1 MKKMLFF
8 IAVYCSSL
16 SLLGQSMSGN
26 YTIDPSA
33 AASSTNFTTVLSAM
47 TALTT
52 NGVSGAVT
60 FTVANGTYN
69 EQFFVMGFSGGSPAK
84 TVTFKSAS
92 NNPADVIISL
102 ATDAA
107 KNYVVGTASK
117 HVKFSGITFSA
128 TGTTYAVVGN
138 IPVDSVEFNNCIFN
152 GKSQANSSSQTLV
165 TATSASIKFKNC
177 EFNYGYSALV
187 VDGKNITGS
196 EFIGNK
202 FRYQNHSAPVIIK
215 KCQDVLFSKND
226 LKSYLTSSVFIGIE
240 LLNCNGK
247 TVVEKNKVDVVNG
260 TGMRLSDCRATADGR
275 GIVKNNMLY
284 SSGSTADRVLYTTGS
299 RYYDIYHNTAVNS
312 YSSGAAASFVDAVDF
327 DIKNNIFINQLT
339 GRAYS
344 TTIYSGYINSDYN
357 VYYSGNPYRLGSW
370 NYTDFADLAALK
382 TLNSQD
388 ASSVFKNVTF
398 SDDFLHLKS
407 EDNTLLGTPLA
418 LVTDDFDGDVRSAT
432 PYRGA
437 DEFNATATS
446 IDGNLTDRSF
456 YLLENYP
463 NPFNPS
469 TVIRFGVPKNEKVT
483 ISVFD
488 MAGRKISSIANNQT
502 FAKGFHEIQFDS
514 KGISSGIYLC
524 RIETPSFVKSIK
536 MTLLK

>member
-1 MKKMLFF
+1 MKKLLLFMTL
-8 IAVYCSSL
+8 YCSSL

-26 YTIDPSA
+26 YTIDPSTA
-33 AASSTNFTTVLSAM
+33 ATSTNFTTIQSAM
-47 TALTT
+47 LALFN
-52 NGVSGAVT
+52 NGISGEVSFVL
-60 FTVANGTYN
+60 ANGTYN
-69 EQFFVMGFSGGSPAK
+69 EQLMVLGFTGGSPNK

-102 ATDAA
+102 ATDASKPFVA
-107 KNYVVGTASK
+107 GTASK
-117 HVKFSGITFSA
+117 HVKFSGLTLTA
-128 TGTTYAVVGN
+128 TGTTYAVVAN
-138 IPVDSVEFNNCIFN
+138 IAVDSIEFSNCIFN

-165 TATSASIKFKNC
+165 TATSASVKFKNC

-187 VDGKNITGS
+187 VDGKNIKGT

-202 FRYQNHSAPVIIK
+202 FRYQNHSSPVIIK
-215 KCQDVLFSKND
+215 KCEDVLVSKND
-226 LKSYLTSSVFIGIE
+226 FKSYLTTSILIGIE

-247 TVVEKNKVDVVNG
+247 SVIEKNKIDIVNG
-260 TGMRLSDCRATADGR
+260 TGIRLSDCRATSDGR

-312 YSSGAAASFVDAVDF
+312 SSPGAAASFIDAVDF
-327 DIKNNIFINQLT
+327 DIKNNIFVNQST

-344 TTIYSGYINSDYN
+344 TSIYSGYIYSDYN
-357 VYYSGNPYRLGSW
+357 VYYSGNPYRLGTW
-370 NYTDFADLAALK
+370 HYTDFADLAALK
-382 TLNSQD
+382 TLNSQET
-388 ASSVFKNVTF
+388 ASIFKNVTF

-407 EDNTLLGTPLA
+407 EDNALLGTSLA

-437 DEFNATATS
+437 DEYTGSVTS
-446 IDGNLTDRSF
+446 VEENLSDRSF
-456 YLLENYP
+456 HLLENYP

-469 TVIRFGVPKNEKVT
+469 TVIRFGVPKMESVN
-483 ISVFD
+483 ISLFD
-488 MAGRKISSIANNQT
+488 LAGREIASVVKSKT
-502 FAKGFHEIQFDS
+502 FAKGFHEINFDS
-514 KGISSGIYLC
+514 KGISSGIYFC

-536 MTLLK
+536 MTVLK